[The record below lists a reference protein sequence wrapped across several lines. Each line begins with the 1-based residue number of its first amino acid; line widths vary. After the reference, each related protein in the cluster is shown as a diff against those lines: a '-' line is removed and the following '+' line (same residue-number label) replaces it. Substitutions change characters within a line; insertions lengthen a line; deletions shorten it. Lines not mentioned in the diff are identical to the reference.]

1 MAKDFLFKTIEFS
14 KVERETPYM
23 ITRIRPIFSS
33 EVYAEHPDE
42 KFEYTSLE
50 KMEAHLQQLLG
61 YTSEQI
67 ALLPLESIT
76 SYYEPLYNIKWYI
89 GGLFDFMHTTRFTS
103 KSSSEVNE
111 LFVPL
116 IDDSKIDTAQNELLG
131 FTFPERMMELIRNKP
146 INRMRMFV
154 NAAKQ
159 TTETVSELAQYNNF
173 SWITTNQFIPDGSGK
188 TVGIKI
194 KGTNDNDNLNTYQ
207 WVVFADTTNDAEVG
221 TQFNPSHNR
230 YIGISCNNK
239 TNIVQVTKNSG
250 ETWPYSWAELPTS
263 ESDNSKLSYI
273 FLGAYTYNCYIRYS
287 NNKTTLN
294 TNSFDSRGNFYQYI
308 GICLSQTGLTVDHNI
323 ASNYIW
329 RKITNFNNIIKYD
342 VGDKRYYLY
351 IRFVDKD
358 NVLTDQMIP
367 SKTIYIKLSY
377 FNETNNKDNNHIY
390 NDVSQYEGTISYN
403 IFNKYTYN
411 HLGTERV
418 AWVKFADTLDASG
431 STGSNHLYDYAI
443 YKDNESNTYKI
454 RKYMYISINHKGGEE
469 DPINLSNSKYYK
481 IQLDNLTSE
490 YAYSAQIV
498 NENNQSSSYAIYVKF
513 SNSVLPPT
521 ILENTQNN
529 YSVNYTNYILVSIT
543 DENGQLHGNTT
554 NNQNSTFDEYEIIVT
569 AREQEIPTAFEK
581 NRYAYFTYVDEIADP
596 KKRSQYPITVVNGEN
611 KNKNYFGYSL
621 VNRNQLSNSPR
632 QIQKP
637 DESSKEITLYRAT
650 GLNALTEANI
660 SKITSI
666 NIPYSTMGKFSVF
679 NFDPI
684 IINDNEYLIIGGNRD
699 NTCVLTCDDSATFQW
714 SEDGEHPDYT
724 QKNTDNDPEHG
735 ERKIVTGNTSDDN
748 NIMYYT
754 GANFINNIE
763 WSPVYD
769 RYLPIDIGCGYA
781 ASSNEVQV
789 TTKSFNDIIEET
801 KINDAA
807 ALKAYQDQKQAESGH
822 YKSPNYDLYVNL
834 TYKFAKIIDGNID
847 YMPLYNRYKIKY
859 KFKNEN
865 QVILEK
871 KVFDT
876 SVITPDGS
884 IYNKP
889 DHIELNGETYGKTT
903 STYIN
908 YFDYMEGEFT
918 DTIKATDVAAEVK
931 DNDYD
936 VAYFQCNNIL
946 EQIYQTN
953 YDDVTQ
959 GQQFDE
965 NYYNYKW
972 LADGGNKDK
981 LPVLCEITISAYDTA
996 TPLFTRIVP
1005 VTLAAYSLIEVTD
1018 DYIKSTVSKIE
1029 NDYIYG
1035 LTQRTSRIEQYA
1047 DRISMSVQNIGQG
1060 LYSRLQMTEDRILM
1074 EVVDASKQ
1082 IGSAFNIYAD
1092 KIQQMV
1098 YDVSNNMY
1106 SQILVEK
1113 QKISLEVSNN
1123 FRKAGI
1129 YLTDNSAT
1137 IDAPN
1142 IVLRGDRTTIYNTL
1156 TIKQGQA
1163 EGIVMLDSSKADR
1176 IHITVD
1182 NIPDR
1187 DSLASAETNKYI
1199 SFDTNNRQLLKG
1211 QTLTKDVINDI
1222 LAHSKIET
1230 VNNRHAIISSIS
1242 FYIYVDIPSLNISWL
1257 RIDNLISWKNV
1268 NPTLMVIEGER
1279 RYVDDT
1285 PSGSRNITNND
1296 NEIVYGAAM
1305 PSATFKWEYNNRSLS
1320 KIQPET
1326 VYVYSNFTTHVFPE
1340 IHFSGINYSDIAL
1353 SNDTLNSNLFTNIRL
1368 QEKNNNYATLDCTL
1382 SGTTGQ
1388 VLVEASYSHTDE
1400 NTQVY
1405 TDTCSFILE
1414 VATYTSSFG
1423 WYNDGELCGNNIQ
1436 YIYYDDIQNS
1446 KLPYIQ
1452 ITGNDIRMIDI
1463 TININFN
1470 GLTHFITAGNDG
1482 KLSFTSN
1489 TVGTIPQDTTK
1500 NIVVTAT
1507 YTINSNDI
1515 SQSVTIGIRSVGGG
1529 TYIDDIVE
1537 KETEWVYDQNTAQT
1551 FAIKLNDSGYYY
1563 KDNENINDIY
1573 FENPENNVAF
1583 AITTALNSIKNYA
1596 SYFYDQHC
1604 ADAEGWVHKYT
1615 DGYYYTQPATPSGG
1629 GSYMS
1634 MEEIDLSPNSTTN
1647 LITLVFKKQGNY
1659 GASFNAIRFI
1669 MNTDNGDE
1677 AANFL
1682 NISKIWIALSND
1694 KNSHTTES
1702 EELIYDKSAIDKN
1715 NLAVFYDNN
1724 FNYVVFIKDS
1734 MNQTLYVND
1743 SSPYIFII
1751 IQLIPTSTH
1760 VYFDNIFLDYISDQY
1775 FYEFLFLW
1783 KHISYTDTADPWK
1796 SGLPGDGEIRANVSL
1811 SLDFNF
1817 TKGTRIGKN
1826 GIYSYT
1832 SDNTLFYMTTDLIEQ
1847 RMENNGIRMA
1857 KWVSDS
1863 YAGSSALEVYYGG
1876 ENETDN
1882 RYWWRWDNTHY
1893 WVSLF
1898 NYKPLLRFY
1907 ATIKSSNTDSLN
1919 FHVPAQHK
1927 KFNWQTGKWING
1939 EEKWVKEYRYDIIAE
1954 DDTGPYYWWDY
1965 DLSYHRGDI
1974 SIEQVEDAGITH
1986 IITLPMSQ
1994 NDEFWYRETRAVTM
2008 DGQTKYYKAGWDA
2021 VVKSR
2026 YGGYNTVNQP
2036 KIPVGFTINI
2046 MNSQYCSNDLNISGT
2061 TDKFTVGTPK
2071 ARIVITTITQNCN
2084 FLKRRRAEDGTFKS
2098 WSKQGWNYGTEN
2110 HHVYCNF
2117 LDAHG
2122 DYCSYIEMTR
2132 LNRTEYLTDIYHDNS
2147 FATFVWNGFIWKS
2160 SIDVETNGQLGV
2172 PNNG

>member
-33 EVYAEHPDE
+33 EVYAEHPNE

-61 YTSEQI
+61 YTSAQI
-67 ALLPLESIT
+67 ALLPLKSIT

-89 GGLFDFMHTTRFTS
+89 GGLFDFMQTTRFTS
-103 KSSSEVNE
+103 KSSTEVKD

-131 FTFPERMMELIRNKP
+131 FTFPERMMQLIRNKP
-146 INRMRMFV
+146 INRMRMFIKD
-154 NAAKQ
+154 AIQ
-159 TTETVSELAQYNNF
+159 TTETVSELVQYDYF
-173 SWITTNQFIPDGSGK
+173 SWITINQFIPNSSGK

-194 KGTNDNDNLNTYQ
+194 KGSNDNDNLNTYQ
-207 WVVFADTTNDAEVG
+207 WIVFADTTNDAEVG
-221 TQFNPSHNR
+221 TQFNPAHNR
-230 YIGISCNNK
+230 YIGISCNNI
-239 TNIVQVTKNSG
+239 TNTVQVTKNPG
-250 ETWPYSWAELPTS
+250 EIWPYSWAELPTS

-342 VGDKRYYLY
+342 VGNKRYYLY

-358 NVLTDQMIP
+358 NVLSDQIIP

-431 STGSNHLYDYAI
+431 SNLYDYAI

-454 RKYMYISINHKGGEE
+454 RKYMYISINHGAD

-513 SNSVLPPT
+513 SNNVLPPT

-529 YSVNYTNYILVSIT
+529 YSLNNTYYILVSIT

-554 NNQNSTFDEYEIIVT
+554 NNQNSTFKEYEIIVT

-611 KNKNYFGYSL
+611 INKKYFGYSL
-621 VNRNQLSNSPR
+621 VNRNPLSNIPR

-637 DESSKEITLYRAT
+637 DESSKEITLYRASC
-650 GLNALTEANI
+650 LNALTEENI
-660 SKITSI
+660 TKITSI
-666 NIPYSTMGKFSVF
+666 NIPYSSMGKFSVF

-684 IINDNEYLIIGGNRD
+684 ILNDGEYLIIGGNRD

-735 ERKIVTGNTSDDN
+735 ERKIITDNTSEDD

-754 GANFINNIE
+754 GANFINNIG
-763 WSPVYD
+763 WNPVYD

-789 TTKSFNDIIEET
+789 TTKSFKDIIEET

-953 YDDVTQ
+953 YNDVTQ

-1047 DRISMSVQNIGQG
+1047 DRISMSVQNVGQG

-1082 IGSAFNIYAD
+1082 IGSAFNMYSN

-1156 TIKQGQA
+1156 TIKQGEA

-1182 NIPDR
+1182 NIPER
-1187 DSLASAETNKYI
+1187 DQLATIATTQSIYYPNKK
-1199 SFDTNNRQLLKG
+1199 R
-1211 QTLTKDVINDI
+1211 DI
-1222 LAHSKIET
+1222 LAG
-1230 VNNRHAIISSIS
+1230 NNITSNIINSLVTDTSVADVAGRHAEVKQIQVNLYIDISS
-1242 FYIYVDIPSLNISWL
+1242 PSLNITGLDLGQVVDMS
-1257 RIDNLISWKNV
+1257 NLNATIR
-1268 NPTLMVIEGER
+1268 VIEGKLTTVENNN
-1279 RYVDDT
+1279 
-1285 PSGSRNITNND
+1285 GSRKLSSENIYGEAGPNTVFQW
-1296 NEIVYGAAM
+1296 VYQN
-1305 PSATFKWEYNNRSLS
+1305 KVLS
-1320 KIQPET
+1320 KIRDDEIT
-1326 VYVYSNFTTHVFPE
+1326 IYRNFSNTEYPVLTFQ
-1340 IHFSGINYSDIAL
+1340 GMNYDDISITS
-1353 SNDTLNSNLFTNIRL
+1353 SNDTVITNFTKTKMDNSHVSLSFTLGEVGESKI
-1368 QEKNNNYATLDCTL
+1368 
-1382 SGTTGQ
+1382 
-1388 VLVEASYSHTDE
+1388 VASYSFTE
-1400 NTQVY
+1400 N
-1405 TDTCSFILE
+1405 DTTYSDACSFIIVVDE
-1414 VATYTSSFG
+1414 YSSSFG
-1423 WYNDGELCGNNIQ
+1423 WYQKNSSNNDVPCPRCT
-1436 YIYYDDIQNS
+1436 IYYDDIQNS
-1446 KLPYIQ
+1446 RLPYLL
-1452 ITGNDIRMIDI
+1452 ITGDDIRMADI
-1463 TININFN
+1463 VVTFNFN
-1470 GLTHFITAGNDG
+1470 GLDPFIKTGNNG
-1482 KLSFTSN
+1482 TLEFTSN
-1489 TVGTIPQDTTK
+1489 TTGTIPQDENTDV
-1500 NIVVTAT
+1500 IITAT
-1507 YTINSNDI
+1507 YKVQGTNTTITQDVRI
-1515 SQSVTIGIRSVGGG
+1515 SIASAGGG
-1529 TYIDDIVE
+1529 TNLQEYILQDTEYTYSSDDAQVFDIVLSRDG
-1537 KETEWVYDQNTAQT
+1537 V
-1551 FAIKLNDSGYYY
+1551 FND
-1563 KDNENINDIY
+1563 NNINLY
-1573 FENPENNVAF
+1573 FENIESSKILFN
-1583 AITTALNSIKNYA
+1583 IESHMSTLS
-1596 SYFYDQHC
+1596 FYN
-1604 ADAEGWVHKYT
+1604 T
-1615 DGYYYTQPATPSGG
+1615 SYTQTERRAYAYTK
-1629 GSYMS
+1629 
-1634 MEEIDLSPNSTTN
+1634 IDLENYTGYSGNTRDMGFYAEDHKVLMCFRVLNKGYFNTLNLMIDHEQFERIKKISFVRSDISNDFDINQATCVYDIDNS
-1647 LITLVFKKQGNY
+1647 
-1659 GASFNAIRFI
+1659 
-1669 MNTDNGDE
+1669 
-1677 AANFL
+1677 
-1682 NISKIWIALSND
+1682 NISDNVFVNI
-1694 KNSHTTES
+1694 
-1702 EELIYDKSAIDKN
+1702 N
-1715 NLAVFYDNN
+1715 NKQH
-1724 FNYVVFIKDS
+1724 I
-1734 MNQTLYVND
+1734 
-1743 SSPYIFII
+1743 
-1751 IQLIPTSTH
+1751 
-1760 VYFDNIFLDYISDQY
+1760 IFLDNKLVYNSIYIDSSYIHLIFEISSQY
-1775 FYEFLFLW
+1775 SFVDFDSITLDYLVYWKNENLLKFLITPQW
-1783 KHISYTDTADPWK
+1783 KKLSSTGQLLSPTYTDMT
-1796 SGLPGDGEIRANVSL
+1796 IRSRVL
-1811 SLDFNF
+1811 VDLNF
-1817 TKGTRIGKN
+1817 SYTKGTRIGKN
-1826 GIYSYT
+1826 GIYSFV
-1832 SDNTLFYMTTDLIEQ
+1832 SNDTLFYMTDDLIEQ

-1876 ENETDN
+1876 QNEENSN
-1882 RYWWRWDNTHY
+1882 YWWAWSNTNY

-1907 ATIKSSNTDSLN
+1907 GVLN
-1919 FHVPAQHK
+1919 GDTGNITFKVPAQHK
-1927 KFNWQTGKWING
+1927 TLNQTTGKWEGG
-1939 EEKWVKEYRYDIIAE
+1939 EQSWRQESRFYLLAE
-1954 DDTGPYYWWDY
+1954 DDSGPYCWWDY
-1965 DLSYHRGDI
+1965 DISFHRGDI
-1974 SIEQVEDAGITH
+1974 SIEQVENAGVTH
-1986 IITLPMSQ
+1986 IITLPVSTDYQ
-1994 NDEFWYRETRAVTM
+1994 
-2008 DGQTKYYKAGWDA
+2008 GWPCTD
-2021 VVKSR
+2021 SDNYHTY
-2026 YGGYNTVNQP
+2026 YGGWHAVEKVSNNYYRLSWQP
-2036 KIPVGFTINI
+2036 RIPVGFTITI
-2046 MNSQYCSNDLNISGT
+2046 MNSQYCTGGLNISGS
-2061 TDKFTVGTPK
+2061 DNKFSIGSEK
-2071 ARIVITTITQNCN
+2071 ARIVITTITNNPN
-2084 FLKRRRAEDGTFKS
+2084 FIYREYTPNGQYVTGYKTF
-2098 WSKQGWNYGTEN
+2098 WNYG
-2110 HHVYCNF
+2110 HAGQRKYCNF

-2122 DYCSYIEMTR
+2122 DYCSYIEMMK
-2132 LNRTEYLTDIYHDNS
+2132 LDRTQYLTDIYHDNS

-2160 SIDVETNGQLGV
+2160 SIDVETNGQLIA
-2172 PNNG
+2172 PNNA